1 MAGQFEGTSYRENRG
16 RTSERSAQLLRDK
29 KACLANTAGSAILAY
44 LIDRKATC
52 SPRRNGHWC
61 ITRAELPLPE
71 SLVGDLKNAPV
82 SISCKAKLYTPK
94 RHTNPHLAH
103 T

>member
-1 MAGQFEGTSYRENRG
+1 LQGTSYREIEAAYRN
-16 RTSERSAQLLRDK
+16 AQHSFFCDR
-29 KACLANTAGSAILAY
+29 KACLANIAVLAILAY

-61 ITRAELPLPE
+61 ITRADLPLPE